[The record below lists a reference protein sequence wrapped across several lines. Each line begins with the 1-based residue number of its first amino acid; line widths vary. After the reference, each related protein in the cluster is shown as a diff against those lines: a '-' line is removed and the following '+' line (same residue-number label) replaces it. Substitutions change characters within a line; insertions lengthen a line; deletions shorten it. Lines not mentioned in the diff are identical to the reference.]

1 MELDGRSR
9 SDILA
14 ALEHWPDVLFV
25 MEVYPTMRK
34 NIAILSILATSLMS
48 YAAVAQD
55 EAAAPPAEGAAPAP
69 EAAPAAAPAPAP
81 EMAPAPAAAAAD
93 TKFQVGIA
101 FLPMLIGKQKESG
114 TVSGFKIDQ
123 SNDLK
128 FAYGVGITASYVI
141 IPGLSA
147 GIAPQAIFNVIPKN
161 ASGDAAKEFDIM
173 ARIAYAYPVIP
184 QLSVGV
190 EVLPGYSIISLPSSM
205 SNQGG
210 VKVDNPKGFVI
221 GFGAT
226 AAYDINNMFFANL
239 GVGYQMGFQSTSVAG
254 SSVDSKTSFLR
265 ILVGGGVKF

>member
-25 MEVYPTMRK
+25 MEVNPTMRK

-101 FLPMLIGKQKESG
+101 FLPMLIGKETVQSPLGSG
-114 TVSGFKIDQ
+114 SATS
-123 SNDLK
+123 DLK
-128 FAYGVGITASYVI
+128 FAYGFGLTAGYAV
-141 IPGLSA
+141 IPGLSV
-147 GIAPQAIFNVIPKN
+147 GIAPQFIFNVNEKN
-161 ASGDAAKEFDIM
+161 ATGDAAKEIDLM
-173 ARIAYAYPVIP
+173 ARIAYAYHVIP
-184 QLSVGV
+184 NLAVYA
-190 EVLPGYSIISLPSSM
+190 EVLPGYSIFSVPNLPS
-205 SNQGG
+205 G
-210 VKVDNPKGFVI
+210 VSSPKGFVFA
-221 GFGAT
+221 GGVGG
-226 AAYDINNMFFANL
+226 AYDITDMFFANL
-239 GVGYQMGFQSTSVAG
+239 GVGYQMGFQTYSFGGKSY
-254 SSVDSKTSFLR
+254 DSKTSFLR
-265 ILVGGGVKF
+265 IAVGGGVKF